1 MSIKRNI
8 KSRKKRKRKIL
19 VSKYT
24 ITMLS
29 IKDLVFEKQLAK
41 KLIKRY
47 IESYM
52 IEKIIL
58 ANIIKLK
65 LLESMRIHLVVN
77 ISRVVKYRKLVK
89 Y

>member
-1 MSIKRNI
+1 MFK
-8 KSRKKRKRKIL
+8 
-19 VSKYT
+19 
-24 ITMLS
+24 
-29 IKDLVFEKQLAK
+29 KQLAK

-65 LLESMRIHLVVN
+65 LLESMKIHLVVN